1 MECVEELIET
11 IWRAAAYVENTSEI
25 LVLTWSGL
33 SDVSWQE
40 RMSQASAV
48 AIVEAIVAIA
58 ECSSHNSCRNEKESH
73 RPDDKILL
81 HSERYMRYNCV
92 SPAWSIRS

>member
-1 MECVEELIET
+1 MKCVEELIET
-11 IWRAAAYVENTSEI
+11 IWRAAAYIENTLEI
-25 LVLTWSGL
+25 LVLTWPDL

-58 ECSSHNSCRNEKESH
+58 KVAIVECSSHNNFFQQYIRK
-73 RPDDKILL
+73 LL
-81 HSERYMRYNCV
+81 IIC
-92 SPAWSIRS
+92 